1 MGKSNTKSTPKK
13 SRPAMSIEARQNQ
26 LIALATDAA
35 EEQIRNGTASSQVL
49 THFLKLGSLKA
60 QYELEKIKKENEL
73 LRAKTDALQAEQRK
87 DEMYAKAI
95 EAMRT
100 YSGHGDPDEY

>member
-1 MGKSNTKSTPKK
+1 MGKDTTKSSPKK
-13 SRPAMSIEARQNQ
+13 SRPALSIEARQNQ

-35 EEQIRNGTASSQVL
+35 EEQIRNGTASSQLL
-49 THFLKLGSLKA
+49 THFLKLGTVKA
-60 QYELEKIKKENEL
+60 QLELEKLKKENEL
-73 LRAKTDALQAEQRK
+73 LRAKTDAIESEQRK

-100 YSGHGDPDEY
+100 YSGHGDADEY